1 MNHLDYYTDI
11 EPNRDYDIYSMADD
25 PQMCSPNGPPQD
37 RPDNNARK
45 RLSFALLAK

>member
-1 MNHLDYYTDI
+1 MNHLDYYTDV

-25 PQMCSPNGPPQD
+25 PQMCTQNGAPQD

-45 RLSFALLAK
+45 YPDLRQ